1 MYLLCKSNIV
11 EASDRS
17 NLDVPTKTEK
27 QVDQCGTLAN
37 INPNSKS
44 YFRAKNVFEN
54 GIPVWSCMIV
64 CQIMFTT

>member
-1 MYLLCKSNIV
+1 MYLLCKSHIV

-44 YFRAKNVFEN
+44 YFRAKNVVEN
-54 GIPVWSCMIV
+54 GIPVGHA
-64 CQIMFTT
+64 

>member
-1 MYLLCKSNIV
+1 MYLLCKSHIV

-17 NLDVPTKTEK
+17 NLDGPTKTEK

>member
-1 MYLLCKSNIV
+1 MYLLGKSHIV

>member
-1 MYLLCKSNIV
+1 MYLLCKSHIV

-54 GIPVWSCMIV
+54 EIPVGHA
-64 CQIMFTT
+64 

>member
-1 MYLLCKSNIV
+1 MYLLCKSHIV

-54 GIPVWSCMIV
+54 GIPVWSCMRV

>member
-1 MYLLCKSNIV
+1 MYLLCKSHIV
-11 EASDRS
+11 EAPDRS

-54 GIPVWSCMIV
+54 GIPVGHA
-64 CQIMFTT
+64 